1 MKQTTQKRRDFEA
14 LALPQLPN
22 LLRTAFYVSGVDRDA
37 HHLVKVTIGRAY
49 RSWHKCQD
57 LPDFRVWLF
66 KTLVTVLAHKY
77 GSVLGL
83 SSADAG
89 AASTQPHSAPS
100 PVGWQA
106 PIRDPGQFSASAMS
120 VEDVEQAITD
130 LPDHLKLIVVL
141 SLVEGFSYRD
151 IANIGGIAVETVRA
165 RLYEGRTMM
174 RRALVDH
181 MAGNAVSDLA
191 AGGVR
196 RSRMG

>member
-1 MKQTTQKRRDFEA
+1 MKRTTQTRMDFEA

-37 HHLVKVTIGRAY
+37 HHLVAVAIGRAY
-49 RSWHKCQD
+49 RSWHKCQVI
-57 LPDFRVWLF
+57 PDFRVWLF
-66 KTLVTVLAHKY
+66 KTLTTVLVHKY

-83 SSADAG
+83 S
-89 AASTQPHSAPS
+89 AASISAAAADPFYAPTQL
-100 PVGWQA
+100 GWQT
-106 PIRDPGQFSASAMS
+106 PGGNSRQLPVSVIA

-151 IANIGGIAVETVRA
+151 IVDIAGIALETVKA

-174 RRALVDH
+174 RQALVNQEA
-181 MAGNAVSDLA
+181 AGAMFDMA

-196 RSRMG
+196 RSMMG